1 MVRIKKISE
10 NSDDYQRRTNK
21 EIERVLE
28 MLIQNYILFKKQENT

>member
-10 NSDDYQRRTNK
+10 NSNDYQRRTNK